1 MFAHNRSF
9 ELRLKSA
16 EENLSRAAS
25 EEQKELRQRRWLVRR
40 TETKHRL
47 GSYSSNSRSSQ
58 DQTRAE
64 QNIAKLAQSNKIAVY
79 HSEPK
84 PLVTDLI
91 EADCSNAN
99 ASVHGCPSQQLYSW
113 GSFGI
118 CLA

>member
-9 ELRLKSA
+9 ELRLKTA

-58 DQTRAE
+58 DQTKTE

-84 PLVTDLI
+84 PLVTSS
-91 EADCSNAN
+91 SNAAADSTYN
-99 ASVHGCPSQQLYSW
+99 DLMVSSYLR
-113 GSFGI
+113 
-118 CLA
+118 